1 MKISLLGGTGSFAE
15 GLAIRW
21 AKAGHE
27 ILIGSRKIEKAQ
39 EEVGKMLETAK
50 TQGIDANIVG
60 FENAEAAKIA
70 RLWLFACHLNI
81 PSQL

>member
-27 ILIGSRKIEKAQ
+27 ILIGSRKLEKAQ
-39 EEVGKMLETAK
+39 EEVAK
-50 TQGIDANIVG
+50 CLIQQKLRESMQT
-60 FENAEAAKIA
+60 
-70 RLWLFACHLNI
+70 
-81 PSQL
+81 

>member
-27 ILIGSRKIEKAQ
+27 ILIGSRKLEKAQ
-39 EEVGKMLETAK
+39 EEVAKMLDTAK
-50 TQGIDANIVG
+50 AQGIDANIVG
-60 FENAEAAKIA
+60 YEIGRA
-70 RLWLFACHLNI
+70 HV
-81 PSQL
+81 